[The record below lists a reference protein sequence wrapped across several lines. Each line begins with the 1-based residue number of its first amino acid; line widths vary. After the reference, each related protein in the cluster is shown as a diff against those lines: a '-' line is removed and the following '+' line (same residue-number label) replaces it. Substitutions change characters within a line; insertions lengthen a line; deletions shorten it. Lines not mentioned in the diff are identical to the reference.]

1 MYLLRVVIVSGY
13 FNPLHTG
20 HLDYL
25 ESASK
30 LGNYLVVIVNNDHQV
45 KIKGS
50 APFMSLEDR
59 LRIVGALACVG
70 RAVASI
76 DDDGSV
82 VKTLR
87 TLHESYSLERNLFS
101 ITFANGGDR
110 KLDNIPEYSLCEE
123 LGICTAFNT
132 GGKKTQSSSD
142 IINKVVTND

>member
-1 MYLLRVVIVSGY
+1 
-13 FNPLHTG
+13 
-20 HLDYL
+20 
-25 ESASK
+25 

-70 RAVASI
+70 RVVASI

-87 TLHESYSLERNLFS
+87 TLHESYSLERDLLSLRTGAFFQFS